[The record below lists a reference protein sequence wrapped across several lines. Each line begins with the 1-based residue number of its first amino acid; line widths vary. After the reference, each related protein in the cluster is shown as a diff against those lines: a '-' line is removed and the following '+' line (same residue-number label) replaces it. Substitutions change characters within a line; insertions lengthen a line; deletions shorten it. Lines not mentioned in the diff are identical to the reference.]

1 MDRGLQELLL
11 IGQVVLALACQLTLA
26 MFHAVRRPRRNARI
40 IMLAA
45 RATWDDDDVET
56 ADVSYVSSMFPLSE
70 FIWQICLQPTFWAS
84 KTKKNTSNF
93 LQIRGIFFFVS
104 ITFLIQYPSKWAEKC
119 FMETRLLW
127 LPSPKPCCGASN
139 RTIHPFLAMSQW
151 DSWGTPCTISCV
163 FWWSLER
170 TS

>member
-1 MDRGLQELLL
+1 MSAN
-11 IGQVVLALACQLTLA
+11 IGHVPCCPETTKKCKDY
-26 MFHAVRRPRRNARI
+26 NARSKGY
-40 IMLAA
+40 MRWWWRGNSWCELCELNVPLVRVYLANMSPA
-45 RATWDDDDVET
+45 NI
-56 ADVSYVSSMFPLSE
+56 LS
-70 FIWQICLQPTFWAS
+70 IKDKKKTPQTFY
-84 KTKKNTSNF
+84 K
-93 LQIRGIFFFVS
+93 LEEYFFFVS